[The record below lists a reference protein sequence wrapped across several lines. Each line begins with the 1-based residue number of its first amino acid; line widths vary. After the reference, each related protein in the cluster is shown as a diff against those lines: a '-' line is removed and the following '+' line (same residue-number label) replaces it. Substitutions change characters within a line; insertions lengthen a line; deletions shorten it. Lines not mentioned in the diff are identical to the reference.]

1 MGVAGGSASGK
12 TSFCADLSK
21 NLGLSCVLVSTDNFY
36 KDLTQEQ
43 LANVDTYNFDH
54 PDALDF
60 EEMYRCLGGLLRS
73 EDVDIPVYSFVTNSR
88 TGETIRLHSADVIL
102 LEGIYALFE
111 ERIRALMYMKIFVQ
125 TDDDI
130 RLARRQLEANVQWG
144 YHLRDSRERGREV
157 SGILKQ
163 YMTFVKPAFDD
174 YIKPTMKH
182 ADIIVPHE
190 SKNKGN
196 LHAVAMH
203 VIVQTLKDFTHE

>member
-12 TSFCADLSK
+12 TSFCADLAK

-36 KDLTQEQ
+36 KDLTPEQ
-43 LANVDTYNFDH
+43 LANVNIFNFDH

-60 EEMYRCLGGLLRS
+60 DEMFRCLTGLLRR
-73 EDVDIPVYSFVTNSR
+73 EPVDIPVYSFVLNAR
-88 TGETIRLHSADVIL
+88 TGEKIRLNPADVVL
-102 LEGIYALFE
+102 LEGIYSLYE
-111 ERIRALMYMKIFVQ
+111 ERIRILMYMKIFVQ

-130 RLARRQLEANVQWG
+130 RLVRRL
-144 YHLRDSRERGREV
+144 LRDSKERGRDV
-157 SGILKQ
+157 TGILKQ

-190 SKNKGN
+190 SRNRG
-196 LHAVAMH
+196 
-203 VIVQTLKDFTHE
+203 IR

>member
-1 MGVAGGSASGK
+1 MSAKPILVGVAGGSASGK
-12 TSFCADLSK
+12 TSFCDDLSK

-36 KDLTQEQ
+36 KDLTPDQ
-43 LANVDTYNFDH
+43 LVNVGAYNFDH

-60 EEMYRCLGGLLRS
+60 DEMYRCLTGLLRR
-73 EDVDIPVYSFVTNSR
+73 EDVQIPVYSFVTNSR
-88 TGETIRLHSADVIL
+88 TGETILLHSADVVL
-102 LEGIYALFE
+102 LEGIYSLYE
-111 ERIRALMYMKIFVQ
+111 ERIRILMYMKIFIQ

-130 RLARRQLEANVQWG
+130 RLARRL
-144 YHLRDSRERGREV
+144 LRDSKERGREV

-190 SKNKGN
+190 SKNRGKS
-196 LHAVAMH
+196 HSVAMH
-203 VIVQTLKDFTHE
+203 VIVQTLKDSTHW